1 MPSDTLIII
10 PTYNEK
16 ENIEKIIRKV
26 FSLPKAFDILVVE
39 DNSPDGTAAIVER
52 LIADE
57 FAGRL
62 FIEKRQG
69 KLGLGT
75 AYIHGFKW
83 ALAQERYDYVIEM
96 DADFSHNPEDL
107 ERLYDAC
114 AKDGADLSVG
124 SRYVNGVVNV
134 VNWPI
139 GRVLMSYFASAYVRF
154 VTGMKLGDATAG
166 FVCYKAA
173 LLRNMDL
180 NDVHFVGYAFQI
192 EMKYTAYKLGYQLK
206 EVSIV
211 FTDRKEGTSKMS
223 KKIFK
228 EAFFGVIK
236 LRFRRFH
243 GQYKGRPKRPVF

>member
-1 MPSDTLIII
+1 MQSDTLVII

-16 ENIEKIIRKV
+16 ENIERIIRKV
-26 FSLPKAFDILVVE
+26 FSLPKSFHILVVE
-39 DNSPDGTAAIVER
+39 DNSPDGTAQIVER
-52 LIADE
+52 LIEEE
-57 FAGRL
+57 FSGRL
-62 FIEKRQG
+62 FIEKRTG

-75 AYIHGFKW
+75 AYIHGFRW
-83 ALAQERYDYVIEM
+83 ALARNYDYVIEM
-96 DADFSHNPEDL
+96 DADFSHNPDDL
-107 ERLYDAC
+107 ERLYNAC

-134 VNWPI
+134 VNWPM

-154 VTGMKLGDATAG
+154 VTGMKIGDATAG
-166 FVCYKAA
+166 FVCYKAS

-180 NDVHFVGYAFQI
+180 DDIRFVGYAFQI
-192 EMKYTAYKLGYQLK
+192 EMKYTAYRLGYQIK

-211 FTDRKEGTSKMS
+211 FTDRTAGVSKMS

-236 LRFRRFH
+236 LRFRKYH
-243 GQYKGRPKRPVF
+243 GQYRGKPKNPVA